1 MDFIKTFRELTID
14 SINGIDLVRL
24 SKAVQELEALRNRGG
39 RLFIAG
45 SGGGAG
51 HASHA
56 AADFRRLTGIE
67 SYAIGDNVSE
77 LTALINDESWQDSY
91 KFVLQ
96 QSRLNEKDMLLFFSV
111 GGGDAAKNISANLVN
126 AAKFGSSL
134 GTKIVSVV
142 GAPGGFL
149 AEVSDVAI
157 LIPSAD
163 RSKLT
168 PITEALQAYVWHMFV
183 SHPTLSVRKAMWESI
198 ESNGK

>member
-1 MDFIKTFRELTID
+1 MDFIQTFRELTID
-14 SINGIDLVRL
+14 SINGIDTALL
-24 SKAVQELEALRNRGG
+24 FKAVGELEALRSRGG

-91 KFVLQ
+91 KLVLQ

-111 GGGDAAKNISANLVN
+111 GGGDAIKNISANLVN
-126 AAKFGSSL
+126 AAQFGSAL

-149 AEVSDVAI
+149 AEISDVAI
-157 LIPSAD
+157 LIPSTD

-168 PITEALQAYVWHMFV
+168 PITEALQAYVWHMLV
-183 SHPTLSVRKAMWESI
+183 SHPTLSVRKAMWESV

>member
-14 SINGIDLVRL
+14 SINGIDGALL
-24 SKAVQELEALRNRGG
+24 SKAVEELEALRIRGG

-111 GGGDAAKNISANLVN
+111 GGGDATKNISANLVN
-126 AAKFGSSL
+126 AAQFGSDL
-134 GTKIVSVV
+134 GTKIIAVV

-149 AEVSDVAI
+149 AGISDVAI

-168 PITEALQAYVWHMFV
+168 PITEALQAYVWHMLV
-183 SHPTLSVRKAMWESI
+183 SHPALSVRKAMWESV
-198 ESNGK
+198 ESNGQ

>member
-1 MDFIKTFRELTID
+1 MNFIRTFRELTID
-14 SINGIDLVRL
+14 SINGIDESLL
-24 SKAVQELEALRNRGG
+24 SKAVEELEALRSRKG

-77 LTALINDESWQDSY
+77 LTALINDESWEDSY

-96 QSRLNEKDMLLFFSV
+96 QSHLTEKDMLLFFSV
-111 GGGDAAKNISANLVN
+111 GGGDAVKNISSNLVN
-126 AAKFGSSL
+126 AAKFGSTL

-149 AEVSDVAI
+149 AQNSDISI
-157 LIPSAD
+157 LIPSSD

-168 PITEALQAYVWHMFV
+168 PITEALQAYVWHLLV
-183 SHPTLSVRKAMWESI
+183 SHPTLSVRKAMWESV

>member
-1 MDFIKTFRELTID
+1 MDFVTTFRDLTID
-14 SINGIDLVRL
+14 SIKGIDERLLNDAVDELV
-24 SKAVQELEALRNRGG
+24 ELRSRGG

-96 QSRLNEKDMLLFFSV
+96 QSRLNQNDMLLFFSV
-111 GGGDAAKNISANLVN
+111 GGGDALKNISANLVN
-126 AAKFGSSL
+126 AAKFGQATGS
-134 GTKIVSVV
+134 KIICVV
-142 GAPGGFL
+142 GSPGGYL
-149 AEVSDVAI
+149 GEISNVSI
-157 LIPSAD
+157 LIPTSD

-168 PITEALQAYVWHMFV
+168 PITEALQAYVWHMLV
-183 SHPTLSVRKAMWESI
+183 SHPKLSVRKAMWESV
-198 ESNGK
+198 ESTGK